1 MRKNIVAGNW
11 KMNKSFDEADDL
23 VNGIMELLEKKELGK
38 NTLMILCPPFP
49 YLEMVSD
56 YSNDSYFMVGAQ
68 NVNDNE
74 KGAYTGEVSAE
85 MLSSMDIEYCIVGHS
100 ERRAYYGETDAMI
113 AKKVDQLLK
122 HEIRPIVCCGEVLEE
137 REAGK
142 QFDVVK
148 RQITEGL
155 FHLSAEQFKEL
166 VIAYEPVWAIGT
178 GKTATPE
185 QAQEIHA
192 FIRKTIADKY
202 GKEMAD
208 EISILY
214 GGSCKPSN
222 AKELFANP
230 DVDGGLIGGAAL
242 QAEDFVNIALAF

>member
-1 MRKNIVAGNW
+1 
-11 KMNKSFDEADDL
+11 MNKSFDEADDL